1 MQESPDGCLM
11 SNTYL
16 QIQGCY
22 TYLADME
29 LNTLK
34 MRNSGG
40 AHYDIDDP
48 DRSGAGSYENPL
60 DQSVIGLG
68 SII

>member
-1 MQESPDGCLM
+1 
-11 SNTYL
+11 
-16 QIQGCY
+16 
-22 TYLADME
+22 ME

-68 SII
+68 NII

>member
-1 MQESPDGCLM
+1 
-11 SNTYL
+11 
-16 QIQGCY
+16 
-22 TYLADME
+22 ME